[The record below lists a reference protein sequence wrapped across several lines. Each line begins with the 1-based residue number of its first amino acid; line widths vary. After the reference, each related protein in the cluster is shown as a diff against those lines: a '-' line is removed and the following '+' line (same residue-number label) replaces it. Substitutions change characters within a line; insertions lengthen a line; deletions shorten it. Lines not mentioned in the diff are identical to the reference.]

1 MHTGNIALNG
11 RLTFAK
17 QAEAAAE
24 LERNGKF
31 NNAAFV
37 WSGAAHLARRDQN
50 RHWAESR
57 SMFCSLWARRYEA
70 GEAA

>member
-1 MHTGNIALNG
+1 MQTGNIALDE

-31 NNAAFV
+31 NNAAFI
-37 WSGAAHLARRDQN
+37 WSGAAHLARREQN

-57 SMFCSLWARRYEA
+57 SQFCEKWAWRYEK
-70 GEAA
+70 EAA